1 MDNNDFDVDIFLVYE
16 ELGPVEGKAP
26 PTARKDLCEFLQER
40 RRPFIKGYHVIAVNP
55 TAQVYL
61 TRDLHNTVHGGLLR
75 PAIKPFLEAIT
86 SLGLGHVYYGASV
99 GIHRNEFLMIHNGRA
114 VTKLKSYSRLN
125 FEIAMSR
132 VNSSIVGQRWNSQYT
147 WGVSSMNIKQSDP
160 SDIVN
165 RPTIKTANVTD
176 GMLPQFI
183 VLSELLLEI
192 DKDNEF
198 YCGFSEGNARR
209 VHHAERLMAED
220 PLIPKE
226 ERKRNVLESV
236 SGICNVYAKVSP
248 TDMFAGAHN
257 SEFGADHQ
265 SSTMLALT
273 KNAKDVM
280 KARFMDW
287 GIDLKWVTLFP
298 HVDDFNGRERGQN
311 FLGSVSRTVDDDS
324 SRVGH
329 TDYATKRR
337 LTMTFCQCKV
347 HEDTNVREICAAKIH
362 EGLRRWTR
370 SLPIAT

>member
-1 MDNNDFDVDIFLVYE
+1 MFHEMDNNDFDVDIFLVYK

-40 RRPFIKGYHVIAVNP
+40 RRPFIKGIHIIAVNP
-55 TAQVYL
+55 TAQIYL

-99 GIHRNEFLMIHNGRA
+99 GVHRNHFLMIRNGRA
-114 VTKLKSYSRLN
+114 VTKLKSYSGLN

-147 WGVSSMNIKQSDP
+147 WGVSSMNIKRSDP

-165 RPTIKTANVTD
+165 RPTIKTANVTN

-183 VLSELLLEI
+183 ALSELLLEI
-192 DKDNEF
+192 DKSNQF
-198 YCGFSEGNARR
+198 YCGLSEGNARR

-287 GIDLKWVTLFP
+287 GIDLKWVT
-298 HVDDFNGRERGQN
+298 
-311 FLGSVSRTVDDDS
+311 S
-324 SRVGH
+324 S
-329 TDYATKRR
+329 TD
-337 LTMTFCQCKV
+337 
-347 HEDTNVREICAAKIH
+347 
-362 EGLRRWTR
+362 
-370 SLPIAT
+370 